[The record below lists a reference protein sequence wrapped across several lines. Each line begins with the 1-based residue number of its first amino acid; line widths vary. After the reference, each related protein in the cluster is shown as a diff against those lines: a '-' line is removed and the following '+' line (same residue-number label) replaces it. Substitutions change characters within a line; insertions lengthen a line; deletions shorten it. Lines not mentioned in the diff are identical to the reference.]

1 MKNNNYQKE
10 MIISKQK
17 QFNFNKFLINTNS
30 NIWEND
36 NKNSLI
42 FEEFELLSSS
52 FTESLENNNNDIK
65 LNLITFYIK
74 FLIKAIYNQKI
85 NI

>member
-10 MIISKQK
+10 IIIEKQK
-17 QFNFNKFLINTNS
+17 QFNFNKYLINTNS

-74 FLIKAIYNQKI
+74 FLIKAIYNQ
-85 NI
+85 

>member
-36 NKNSLI
+36 NKNSLL
-42 FEEFELLSSS
+42 FEEFELLSS
-52 FTESLENNNNDIK
+52 
-65 LNLITFYIK
+65 
-74 FLIKAIYNQKI
+74 
-85 NI
+85 

>member
-30 NIWEND
+30 NIQEND

-74 FLIKAIYNQKI
+74 FLIKAIYNQQI

>member
-36 NKNSLI
+36 NKNSLL

-65 LNLITFYIK
+65 LNLIKFYIK
-74 FLIKAIYNQKI
+74 FLIKAIYNQ
-85 NI
+85 

>member
-10 MIISKQK
+10 IIIEKQK
-17 QFNFNKFLINTNS
+17 QFNFNKYLINTNS

-42 FEEFELLSSS
+42 LEEFELLSSS

-74 FLIKAIYNQKI
+74 FLIKAIYNQ
-85 NI
+85 

>member
-10 MIISKQK
+10 IIIEKQK
-17 QFNFNKFLINTNS
+17 QFNFNKYLINTNS

-42 FEEFELLSSS
+42 LEEFELLSSS
-52 FTESLENNNNDIK
+52 FTESLENNNNDI
-65 LNLITFYIK
+65 N
-74 FLIKAIYNQKI
+74 
-85 NI
+85 

>member
-10 MIISKQK
+10 IIIEKQK
-17 QFNFNKFLINTNS
+17 QFNFNKYLINTNS

-52 FTESLENNNNDIK
+52 FTESLENNNNDI
-65 LNLITFYIK
+65 N
-74 FLIKAIYNQKI
+74 
-85 NI
+85 